1 MSNQDLRTT
10 AELGVWGASV
20 GVGAVGGGLLLPI
33 AAGLVSVGALA
44 GPLGAVVGAFLAA
57 PLTAVAYLGAR
68 DVVNDISIKI
78 ADNNKMRSKS
88 DLHNNSIEKDPTLSE
103 FLKKRINGTPNTYH
117 STALANNNIG
127 RFGANTLST
136 KN

>member
-20 GVGAVGGGLLLPI
+20 GVGAVGGGLLFPAL
-33 AAGLVSVGALA
+33 AAELLGFTIA
-44 GPLGAVVGAFLAA
+44 GPLGAVAGALLAA

-88 DLHNNSIEKDPTLSE
+88 DLHNNSIEVDPTYSH
-103 FLKKRINGTPNTYH
+103 FLKDRIIGTPNTYH

-127 RFGANTLST
+127 RFGANTLSI